1 MSGQLVND
9 QEMKEMLSEG
19 QGQWRVRNMPGPC
32 VRTGGAAFSREV
44 ERGSEGMSD
53 EQVVGAVSSG

>member
-1 MSGQLVND
+1 
-9 QEMKEMLSEG
+9 MKEMLSEG

-44 ERGSEGMSD
+44 ERGSEGVSD
-53 EQVVGAVSSG
+53 EQVVRAMSSG